1 MKISSS
7 FYRDSIQ
14 KNGQRY
20 AVDVLR
26 SNHCVGRL
34 NYVVKITIIPSR
46 SLKYKNKLRNRAEL
60 VNRWGDR
67 RILDRRSLFCIDPKC
82 APRRKGCALKVY
94 PGPRVVVNP
103 STSLMCILGVSGE
116 SEIGRVWDFFQ
127 ESIVFICDIL
137 DFNMTV
143 MNFYKWPIR
152 RQ

>member
-7 FYRDSIQ
+7 FYRDGIQ

-26 SNHCVGRL
+26 SNHCIRRL

-46 SLKYKNKLRNRAEL
+46 SLKYNNKFRNRAEP

-67 RILDRRSLFCIDPKC
+67 RILDRRSLFCIDTKC
-82 APRRKGCALKVY
+82 GPRRKGCALKVY

-116 SEIGRVWDFFQ
+116 REIGRIWDFF
-127 ESIVFICDIL
+127 SRKYSFDLWHIGF
-137 DFNMTV
+137 
-143 MNFYKWPIR
+143 
-152 RQ
+152 

>member
-60 VNRWGDR
+60 VNR
-67 RILDRRSLFCIDPKC
+67 
-82 APRRKGCALKVY
+82 
-94 PGPRVVVNP
+94 
-103 STSLMCILGVSGE
+103 
-116 SEIGRVWDFFQ
+116 
-127 ESIVFICDIL
+127 
-137 DFNMTV
+137 
-143 MNFYKWPIR
+143 
-152 RQ
+152 